1 MAIKVNGTTVIDD
14 SRNLVNIA
22 SGAGSSTTF
31 GDVGTYSFGTTKAA
45 GDVNFGTTT
54 SSFYAVNQRGTSINT
69 YWNQE
74 SSSWEQSSRQ
84 ALQSG
89 TWRHMGGSG
98 GENTAYSQ
106 LRLLGLWVRI
116 S

>member
-31 GDVGTYSFGTTKAA
+31 GDVGTYTT
-45 GDVNFGTTT
+45 GRPMNTTNYGLGAT
-54 SSFYAVNQRGTSINT
+54 ASSFHALGTDTESRSAYFYGSPPNFYGYAHT
-69 YWNQE
+69 
-74 SSSWEQSSRQ
+74 Q
-84 ALQSG
+84 AMSG
-89 TWRHMGGSG
+89 TWRSMDG
-98 GENTAYSQ
+98 AYGDGNITGIP
-106 LRLLGLWVRI
+106 GLWVRI